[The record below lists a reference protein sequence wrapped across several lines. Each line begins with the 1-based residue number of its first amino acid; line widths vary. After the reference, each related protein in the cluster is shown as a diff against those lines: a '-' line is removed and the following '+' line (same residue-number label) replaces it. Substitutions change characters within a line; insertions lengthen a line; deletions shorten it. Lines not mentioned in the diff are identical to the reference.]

1 MSNAARRAGQRGDGR
16 FGTIIALLAL
26 GAFLYAVVN
35 VGPVYF
41 SDYALGD
48 QMRDIARLGRGMY
61 PDDAIRDK
69 LMKAVSENGLEAYV
83 DRSSFEIDTRE
94 STRRIKLEYVRELK
108 ILPGYTRT
116 VTFSHAVD
124 EPFF

>member
-1 MSNAARRAGQRGDGR
+1 MSDATTRAKERGQGR
-16 FGTIIALLAL
+16 MSTFIALLAL
-26 GAFLYAVVN
+26 GAFLYAIVN
-35 VGPVYF
+35 VGPAYF

-48 QMRDIARLGRGMY
+48 QMREIARLGRGMY

-94 STRRIKLEYVRELK
+94 STRRIKVEYVRDLK